1 LWPTVGWIKM
11 KLGMEVGHIAL
22 DWDPAPPP
30 KKMGTRATLFSA
42 HIYCGQTVAHFSY
55 CWALL

>member
-1 LWPTVGWIKM
+1 M

-30 KKMGTRATLFSA
+30 KWAQEPPSFPLISIVAKRSPISATAEHFFKM
-42 HIYCGQTVAHFSY
+42 I
-55 CWALL
+55 LLLAYY